1 LAILFWKGW
10 FWPGILVLIGIS
22 AIVEAVIRLAA
33 PSSTEPAAESRS
45 KQEAKPTATTEATP
59 APAPTTTPVA
69 EGTPSPV
76 HRADLLPP
84 VCPKC
89 NAPIR
94 GDEVKWTGPRSANC
108 AYCGANLPAKSEG

>member
-1 LAILFWKGW
+1 
-10 FWPGILVLIGIS
+10 V
-22 AIVEAVIRLAA
+22 
-33 PSSTEPAAESRS
+33 PSSTEPAAEV
-45 KQEAKPTATTEATP
+45 KEKEGAKPVAAPEAAP
-59 APAPTTTPVA
+59 APAPATTPA
-69 EGTPSPV
+69 TEGTPATV

-94 GDEVKWTGPRSANC
+94 GNEVKWTGPRSANC